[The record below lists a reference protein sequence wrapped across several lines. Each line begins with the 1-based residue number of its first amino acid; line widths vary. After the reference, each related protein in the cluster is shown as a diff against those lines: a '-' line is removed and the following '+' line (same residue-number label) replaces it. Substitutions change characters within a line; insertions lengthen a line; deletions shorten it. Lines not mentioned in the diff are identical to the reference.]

1 MPHSSDPSFIE
12 TIRIL
17 KGVPCH
23 LPYHTSRINAT
34 LRALGSRQGHID
46 LADIIRPQPSGHGVQ
61 KCRVVY
67 DRNGITDITCHPYTM
82 RPVASLRLVTD
93 DEARYPLKSTD
104 RSVLTR
110 AFDRRGD
117 CDDIIIVRHG
127 LLTDT
132 SIANIALH
140 DGDRWYTPA
149 SPLLPGTT
157 RARLIDEGIISPR
170 DIAAS
175 ELDRY
180 TAITLFNAMIA
191 PFCITLARA
200 AIVG

>member
-1 MPHSSDPSFIE
+1 M
-12 TIRIL
+12 
-17 KGVPCH
+17 
-23 LPYHTSRINAT
+23 
-34 LRALGSRQGHID
+34 RAIGSRQPHID
-46 LADIIRPQPSGHGVQ
+46 LGDIIRPQPHVEGVQ

-67 DRNGITDITCHPYTM
+67 DRNGITDITYHPYAM

-93 DEARYPLKSTD
+93 DDALYPLKSTD

-149 SPLLPGTT
+149 FPLLPGTT
-157 RARLIDEGIISPR
+157 RARLIDEGTLSPR
-170 DIAAS
+170 DIAVS

-180 TAITLFNAMIA
+180 IAITLFNAMIA